1 MASRPPLRTHRGLVA
16 PLRRNHVDTDQI
28 IPKQFLKRIEKSGF
42 GPFLFYDWRRTADGQ
57 IDPSF
62 VTNRP
67 EYAGASILVSG
78 PNFGCGS
85 SREHAAWALQDAG
98 FLIVIAPS
106 FADIFRANAIGNGML
121 PVTLPE
127 GAVNT
132 ILDRAEAG
140 DGYTLEV
147 DLERKEVADDRGF
160 VERFSFD
167 EASRQRLLE
176 GLDEIDVILAHES
189 EISAF
194 EQRHL

>member
-42 GPFLFYDWRRTADGQ
+42 GPFLFYDWRRTPDGQ

-67 EYAGASILVSG
+67 EFAGASILVSG

-98 FLIVIAPS
+98 FVVVIAPS

-121 PVTLPE
+121 PITLPE
-127 GAVNT
+127 ASVDT
-132 ILDRAEAG
+132 LLDRAESG
-140 DGYTLEV
+140 DAYILDV
-147 DLERKEVADDRGF
+147 DLERCQVADDRGL

-189 EISAF
+189 EISAY
-194 EQRHL
+194 EKRA